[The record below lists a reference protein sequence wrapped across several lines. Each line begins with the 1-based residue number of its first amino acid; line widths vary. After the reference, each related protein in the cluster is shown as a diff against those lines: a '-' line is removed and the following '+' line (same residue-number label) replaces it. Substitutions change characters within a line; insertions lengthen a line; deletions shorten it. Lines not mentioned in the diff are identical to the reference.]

1 MMHDHLLTRVNHG
14 TDTQTF
20 VPFVPAMFHF
30 TEQTQ
35 VLDSVVFFGLF
46 YMFVPCSLNIY
57 IPTTGRGTTLQCKP
71 CGRDPFERLLHDVL

>member
-1 MMHDHLLTRVNHG
+1 MHDHLLTRVNHG

-35 VLDSVVFFGLF
+35 ALDSVVFFGLF

-57 IPTTGRGTTLQCKP
+57 IPTTGREHTLQCKP
-71 CGRDPFERLLHDVL
+71 CGVGSIKRLSANVF